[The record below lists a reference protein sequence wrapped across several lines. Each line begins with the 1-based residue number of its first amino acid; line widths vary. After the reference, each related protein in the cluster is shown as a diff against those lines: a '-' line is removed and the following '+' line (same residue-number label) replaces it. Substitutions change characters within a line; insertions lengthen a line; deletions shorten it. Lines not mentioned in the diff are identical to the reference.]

1 MANEKS
7 KRLPVTIRSL
17 NDRLMNQQN
26 NQPMNP
32 ATQETHLKVLRHI
45 EANPEITQREL
56 ALELGVSLG
65 KTNYCLKALIE
76 KGLIKANNFKNSA
89 NKRAY
94 LYILTPKG
102 IETKTLIS
110 VRFLQRKIEEYEALR
125 REIEQLK
132 TELHATDDNPPV
144 NKHP

>member
-1 MANEKS
+1 M
-7 KRLPVTIRSL
+7 T
-17 NDRLMNQQN
+17 
-26 NQPMNP
+26 P
-32 ATQETHLKVLRHI
+32 ATHETHLKVLRHI

-65 KTNYCLKALIE
+65 KANYCLKALIE

-94 LYILTPKG
+94 LYVLTPKG
-102 IETKTLIS
+102 IETKTRIS

-125 REIEQLK
+125 QEIELLK
-132 TELHATDDNPPV
+132 TELHVTDDNPPV
-144 NKHP
+144 NKKP